1 MYTEF
6 TKCGNCPFY
15 FVGPITKFKR
25 CLLIDTDTSVSDDN
39 ECFFENGS
47 VVMNNDVARGI
58 LTCHNE
64 WRRGADCIQMSP
76 RLIGMAID
84 YAITKLKNT

>member
-1 MYTEF
+1 MHTEH

-15 FVGPITKFKR
+15 FTGPITKFKR
-25 CLLIDTDTSVSDDN
+25 CLLIDVSVNDNSECYIENGNAVIDDN
-39 ECFFENGS
+39 
-47 VVMNNDVARGI
+47 VARGI
-58 LTCHNE
+58 LICHNE
-64 WRRGADCIQMSP
+64 WRRGADCLQVPP

>member
-6 TKCGNCPFY
+6 TKCGNCPFH
-15 FVGPITKFKR
+15 FIGPITKIKR
-25 CLLIDTDTSVSDDN
+25 CLLLDDSMNVNDDN
-39 ECFFENGS
+39 ECFFENGNA
-47 VVMNNDVARGI
+47 VIDDDVARGI

-64 WRRGADCIQMSP
+64 WRRGADCPQLSP

-84 YAITKLKNT
+84 YAIMKLKNT